1 MQLVK
6 SRRKGMGLGER
17 ERDEKQEWLRE
28 RRRRRFIRRARAG
41 KRVWLSRCLR
51 NFGGGKR
58 QKAVLGRGMQVVL
71 WLLLGA
77 VSLGVS
83 GFLAICTGENKV
95 LWVREARAKGEAEN
109 WLEEAKEDGAGG
121 MEEGWEKEFLGVHIR
136 FKEGQL
142 SIFREKEQMKRST
155 N

>member
-1 MQLVK
+1 
-6 SRRKGMGLGER
+6 MGLGER
-17 ERDEKQEWLRE
+17 EGEEKQEWLRE

-41 KRVWLSRCLR
+41 KRVWLSRSLR
-51 NFGGGKR
+51 NFGSGR
-58 QKAVLGRGMQVVL
+58 RRKAVLGRGMQVVL

-83 GFLAICTGENKV
+83 GFLAVRTGENKV
-95 LWVREARAKGEAEN
+95 IGVREARAEGETGD